1 MTVELKQ
8 EQDRPEIS
16 KKEPVF
22 QQEVKEEEISQTVD
36 QPEQHEQDPLLL
48 KEQLKWAGT
57 MIKNMKR
64 RKGSHIFHSPVDP
77 TALNIPTYFDVIK
90 HPMDISTVEKK
101 LSSYQSAK
109 EAFDD
114 VELMFNNC
122 YTFNGPDSAVGLMAK
137 ELHKWFEKEWEKVPK
152 SLEQVEAKKKRKSDI
167 GLGLREIPPDSRP
180 RRETVHEDGK
190 KRLLSK
196 KSLLDMKFCNH
207 IHREVTR
214 KQYSHFVWPFLTPV
228 DPEAM
233 GIPQYR
239 TIVTRPMDLSTIKKK
254 LDSSEYLSAE
264 DYEEDFRLML
274 NNCFAFNAVGTEVY
288 NYGKQLESLFNLKW
302 AEKTTFLL
310 QHGESKVR
318 KMSGLDETSDE
329 DDDDEDAR
337 HIQMLKSQLVLLN
350 QQLQMLTEKRAKKKK
365 RKSISGPAGAV
376 APPGL
381 ASVKKKSKS
390 KSSDKKSNKKKR
402 PHNDTDDEKM
412 PETDITYEQKRELSD
427 NINILP
433 PEKLPQVFEIIKENT
448 QLQAAEDEEIE
459 LDIDS
464 LDKAVLWKLYLFVK
478 KHTRPPKKAKL
489 DDENGTATGG
499 AASSSSESDEDD
511 SDAYNSESPKPPA
524 KVPKKISTF
533 VKGKKPA
540 EPKKQPPVSTLVKK
554 KTASPLP
561 FRTEIGEYT
570 TNTATFISKNPVKS
584 TPHPPMRKPAAPIP
598 AKPKYDSVL
607 DSAWERH
614 ESISQTEPV
623 VPEPQPIIEESNVPE
638 PDSEPIAPLEEYV
651 EPAEWLD
658 LQGVSDMMQD
668 FSNEYPEISP
678 SVYQQRE
685 EYLEKMVQKVKEMP
699 AEDWPLNIDEYRN
712 ESDEEGAYASE

>member
-8 EQDRPEIS
+8 EQAPEIS

-36 QPEQHEQDPLLL
+36 QQEQPEQDPLLI
-48 KEQLKWAGT
+48 KEQLKWIGT

-64 RKGSHIFHSPVDP
+64 RKGSHIFHNPVDP
-77 TALNIPTYFDVIK
+77 VALNIPTYFDVIK
-90 HPMDISTVEKK
+90 NPMDISTIEKK
-101 LSSYQSAK
+101 LSTYNSAK
-109 EAFDD
+109 ECFDD
-114 VELMFNNC
+114 FELMFNNC
-122 YTFNGPDSAVGLMAK
+122 YTFNGQSSAVGIMSM
-137 ELHKWFEKEWEKVPK
+137 ELQKWFEKEWEKLPK

-167 GLGLREIPPDSRP
+167 GLGLREVPTDTRP
-180 RRETVHEDGK
+180 RREAAHEDGK

-214 KQYSHFVWPFLTPV
+214 KQYNHFVWPFLTPV

-239 TIVTRPMDLSTIKKK
+239 TIVTHPMDLSTIKKK

-329 DDDDEDAR
+329 DDDGAFDLTLDEDAR

-365 RKSISGPAGAV
+365 RKSISGPAGVGSGV
-376 APPGL
+376 AAPGL

-390 KSSDKKSNKKKR
+390 KSGDKKSNKKKR

-478 KHTRPPKKAKL
+478 KHTRPPKKAKY
-489 DDENGTATGG
+489 DDENGTATG
-499 AASSSSESDEDD
+499 ADVYHSEG
-511 SDAYNSESPKPPA
+511 SPKPSTKA
-524 KVPKKISTF
+524 PKKINSV

-540 EPKKQPPVSTLVKK
+540 EPKKPTAPAPIAKK

-570 TNTATFISKNPVKS
+570 TNTTTYVSKNPVPK
-584 TPHPPMRKPAAPIP
+584 TAPHPPMRKPTAPVP

-614 ESISQTEPV
+614 ESISQSEPV
-623 VPEPQPIIEESNVPE
+623 VDPEPEPIIEANPL
-638 PDSEPIAPLEEYV
+638 SEHEHPPVLEEYI
-651 EPAEWLD
+651 EPTEWLD

-668 FSNEYPEISP
+668 FSNEFPEISP
-678 SVYQQRE
+678 TVYQQRE
-685 EYLEKMVQKVKEMP
+685 AYLEKTIQKVKEMS
-699 AEDWPLNIDEYRN
+699 AEDWSLNIDEGRN
-712 ESDEEGAYASE
+712 ESDEEGAYASD

>member
-8 EQDRPEIS
+8 EQGPEIS

-36 QPEQHEQDPLLL
+36 QPEQPEQDPLLI
-48 KEQLKWAGT
+48 KEQLKWIGT

-64 RKGSHIFHSPVDP
+64 RKGSHIFHNPVDP
-77 TALNIPTYFDVIK
+77 VALNIPTYFDVIK
-90 HPMDISTVEKK
+90 TPMDISTIEKK
-101 LSSYQSAK
+101 LSTYASAK
-109 EAFDD
+109 ECFDD
-114 VELMFNNC
+114 FELMFNNC
-122 YTFNGPDSAVGLMAK
+122 YTFNGQTSAVGIMASD
-137 ELHKWFEKEWEKVPK
+137 LHKWFEKEWEKLPK
-152 SLEQVEAKKKRKSDI
+152 TLEQVEAKKKRKSDI
-167 GLGLREIPPDSRP
+167 GLGLREVPTDTRP
-180 RRETVHEDGK
+180 RREAAHEDGK

-214 KQYSHFVWPFLTPV
+214 KQYNHFVWPFLTPV

-239 TIVTRPMDLSTIKKK
+239 TIVTHPMDLSTIKKK

-274 NNCFAFNAVGTEVY
+274 KNCFAFNAVGTEVY

-329 DDDDEDAR
+329 DDDGNGGLTLDEDAR

-365 RKSISGPAGAV
+365 RKSISGPAGLGSGV

-381 ASVKKKSKS
+381 ASAKKKSKS
-390 KSSDKKSNKKKR
+390 KSSDKKGNKKKR

-489 DDENGTATGG
+489 DDENGTAAG
-499 AASSSSESDEDD
+499 A
-511 SDAYNSESPKPPA
+511 DAYYSEGSPKQQA
-524 KVPKKISTF
+524 KPPKKITSF
-533 VKGKKPA
+533 VKGKKPS
-540 EPKKQPPVSTLVKK
+540 EPKKAAAVMPQITKK
-554 KTASPLP
+554 KTSSPLP

-570 TNTATFISKNPVKS
+570 TNTTTYVSKTPPVKP
-584 TPHPPMRKPAAPIP
+584 TPHPPMRKPSAPVVT
-598 AKPKYDSVL
+598 KPKYDSVL

-614 ESISQTEPV
+614 ESISQSEPV
-623 VPEPQPIIEESNVPE
+623 VNLDPEPLIEQPPE
-638 PDSEPIAPLEEYV
+638 PERPPVLEEYV
-651 EPAEWLD
+651 EPTEWLD
-658 LQGVSDMMQD
+658 LQGVSDVMQD
-668 FSNEYPEISP
+668 FTNEFPDLSP
-678 SVYQQRE
+678 TILQQRE
-685 EYLEKMVQKVKEMP
+685 AYLERTIQKVKEMP
-699 AEDWPLNIDEYRN
+699 AEDWQLNIEEERN
-712 ESDEEGAYASE
+712 ESDEEGAYASD